1 MADSVRAR
9 CPVAQ
14 GAKRSELFQLVDQLK
29 DFELPS
35 DLEPWKP
42 DERPSEPGRAAVV
55 RDVVP
60 STVDS
65 AEPPS
70 EFDPTS
76 AAASRGASGGIRP
89 SARRAGDEL
98 DEGETSELDEG
109 ETSGHGTRA

>member
-60 STVDS
+60 SARGKTI
-65 AEPPS
+65 AP
-70 EFDPTS
+70 
-76 AAASRGASGGIRP
+76 RGAP
-89 SARRAGDEL
+89 AVA
-98 DEGETSELDEG
+98 
-109 ETSGHGTRA
+109 SGHPPVELAMNSTRAKPAGTEHEREALFSRRITIFTLICF

>member
-42 DERPSEPGRAAVV
+42 DERPREPGRAAVV

-60 STVDS
+60 SAVDS
-65 AEPPS
+65 AEQPPS

-98 DEGETSELDEG
+98 DEGETS
-109 ETSGHGTRA
+109 GHGTRA